1 MVLWGSME
9 VLHYLH
15 ILMAPANMCSVG
27 HGNETDSYVGI
38 IFKKRLTAFGSA
50 AKQSLLV
57 F

>member
-1 MVLWGSME
+1 ME